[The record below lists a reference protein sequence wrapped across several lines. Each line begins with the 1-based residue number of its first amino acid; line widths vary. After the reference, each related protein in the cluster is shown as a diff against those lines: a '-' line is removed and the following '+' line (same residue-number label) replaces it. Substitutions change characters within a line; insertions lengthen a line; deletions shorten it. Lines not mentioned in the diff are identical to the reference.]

1 MEPMNPEPT
10 FIRLRGDVNS
20 DAFSQVNSGQSTWQI
35 PRDAMQAA
43 CDLIWAK
50 TTQMK
55 LSLRS
60 IASVTPLDVKSF
72 PYQFSDGTVA
82 VFSAEANSLLTAS
95 KGERVTTC
103 LLCEAKVPDMRCHV
117 GQHILR
123 ALCNTPEVISMK
135 EQVGEHHPCGFC
147 GHSGQPECAIT
158 ITVTASS
165 APTWT
170 TRCKYQHAFKYG
182 AVDNGSK
189 NKPCQ
194 NLPLKC
200 MLYYLVLPPEPGRSL
215 RKVPVLAVD
224 AIWRYNMLEHVMTVH
239 DKYSVPGYRSEDVE
253 LPASTHNDMMLTDLE
268 QSSAR
273 ILKERWITPP
283 NVSSG
288 MDKENV
294 PASSSCPVKHSMT
307 TSTSYKPAKCTCT
320 AQT

>member
-1 MEPMNPEPT
+1 
-10 FIRLRGDVNS
+10 
-20 DAFSQVNSGQSTWQI
+20 
-35 PRDAMQAA
+35 MQAA

-60 IASVTPLDVKSF
+60 IVLVMLLNVKSF

-82 VFSAEANSLLTAS
+82 VFLAEANSLLTAS
-95 KGERVTTC
+95 KGEHVTMC

-123 ALCNTPEVISMK
+123 ALCNTREVISMK

-147 GHSGQPECAIT
+147 GHSGWPECAIM

-170 TRCKYQHAFKYG
+170 TCCKYQHAFKYG
-182 AVDNGSK
+182 A
-189 NKPCQ
+189 CT
-194 NLPLKC
+194 LC
-200 MLYYLVLPPEPGRSL
+200 YLVLPPEPGRSSQ
-215 RKVPVLAVD
+215 KAPVLAVD
-224 AIWRYNMLEHVMTVH
+224 AIWCYNMLEHVMTVH
-239 DKYSVPGYRSEDVE
+239 DEYSVPGYRSEGVE
-253 LPASTHNDMMLTDLE
+253 LPASTRNDIMLTDLE
-268 QSSAR
+268 QSSVC
-273 ILKERWITPP
+273 IPKERWITPP

-288 MDKENV
+288 TDKENV
-294 PASSSCPVKHSMT
+294 PASSSHPVKRSMT

-320 AQT
+320 TRT